1 MNSQTL
7 ISIRAR
13 LVPEVKWPTHARGWT
28 EMAAATMFGICLP
41 LFLILGNVEY
51 ITKSD
56 WLYSYDWWRN
66 GIPERSGLTVSELD
80 SGADQIKDYFTNDE
94 EFLDLRVNYRGE
106 EVSLYN
112 EREIL
117 HMVDVK
123 ALMQGVFTLVRVTGG
138 IALLIAIAGLFYY
151 RERFWG
157 KAMLALRWS
166 ALGSGALVAV
176 FSIAVI
182 INFDWVFT
190 QFHFLSFANDLWLLN
205 PRTDYLLIMFPQR
218 FFFEATVIIA
228 VLSVAQFAVLMY
240 AVNRLRLKN
249 AAGAKTSTPASSS

>member
-7 ISIRAR
+7 ISIRTR
-13 LVPEVKWPTHARGWT
+13 LVPEIKWPSHARGWT
-28 EMAAATMFGICLP
+28 EMAAATLFGIFVP

-66 GIPERSGLTVSELD
+66 GIPERSGLPVSELD
-80 SGADQIKDYFTNDE
+80 SGADQIKDYFINDE

-106 EVSLYN
+106 LVSLYS

-138 IALLIAIAGLFYY
+138 IALLIAVAGLFYY
-151 RERFWG
+151 RGQFWAR
-157 KAMLALRWS
+157 AMLALRWS
-166 ALGSGALVAV
+166 ALGSGLLVGV

-240 AVNRLRLKN
+240 AVNRLKRQN
-249 AAGAKTSTPASSS
+249 ALEAQSPVATGSD